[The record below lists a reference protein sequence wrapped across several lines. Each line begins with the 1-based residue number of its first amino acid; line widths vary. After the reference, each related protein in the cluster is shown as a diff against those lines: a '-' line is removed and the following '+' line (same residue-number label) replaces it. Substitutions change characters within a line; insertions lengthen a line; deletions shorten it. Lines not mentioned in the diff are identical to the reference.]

1 MSLGVT
7 LKFTSAEIAEK
18 HHAKLYV
25 LMPAIGPFTY
35 TEGEY
40 GGIYLSLRNL
50 TSEDLL
56 IILQLQQTSE
66 DLFII
71 DQLVKH
77 EDL

>member
-1 MSLGVT
+1 MSLDVT

-18 HHAKLYV
+18 YHAKLQA
-25 LMPAIGPFTY
+25 LMPTIGPFTY

-56 IILQLQQTSE
+56 II
-66 DLFII
+66 
-71 DQLVKH
+71 DQLVEH
-77 EDL
+77 EHL